1 MINFKIYIKQ
11 LIKLPLSYRIKQ
23 FFLKIWRWFFP
34 RKFSIKPTGVTSL
47 AIGTSYGIEPVVS
60 EKYFRM
66 VSYSLVKDPVYPYA
80 VIDPKILEEWKN
92 EKKTKTKNQS

>member
-1 MINFKIYIKQ
+1 MIKDFKIFPYTKY
-11 LIKLPLSYRIKQ
+11 KHVFPWKYRIKQ
-23 FFLKIWRWFFP
+23 FFLKIWHWFFP
-34 RKFSIKPTGVTSL
+34 RRTSIKPTGVTSL
-47 AIGTSYGIEPVVS
+47 AIGSASGIEPVVS

-92 EKKTKTKNQS
+92 EKKTKS